1 MQRWQRV
8 SDIPSSWPGSAVTI
22 GVFDGVHRGHR
33 VVVGATVGQAR
44 RLGLP
49 AVVVTF
55 DPHPMQVLRPA
66 AAPPLLSTL
75 DQRVSLLGCLGVDAV
90 LVLPFSA
97 ELAALT
103 PDEFARQVLAERLHA
118 RHVVVGE
125 NFRFGNRAAGD
136 TQTLTEL
143 GAELGFEVEGL
154 PLEAGSGATWSSTYV
169 RGLVAAGDAAA
180 AAASLGRPHRVEGIV
195 VSGNKR
201 GRELG
206 FPTANLATPDHT
218 AVPADGVYAG
228 WVVRRPYT
236 SGQER
241 YPAAI
246 SIGTNPQ
253 FEGLERRI
261 EAYVLDRDDLD
272 LYGEHLAFDVAAR
285 LRETRRFETVE
296 ALVVAMRE
304 DVTRARDLLTASSPA
319 AIGV

>member
-1 MQRWQRV
+1 VQRWQRL
-8 SDIPSSWPGSAVTI
+8 SDVPATWPGSTVTI

-33 VVVGATVGQAR
+33 VVVAATIEHAH
-44 RLGLP
+44 RLGVP

-55 DPHPMQVLRPA
+55 DPHPMRVLRPA
-66 AAPPLLSTL
+66 VAPVLLSTL
-75 DQRVSLLGCLGVDAV
+75 DQRVSLLGSLGADAV

-103 PDEFARQVLAERLHA
+103 PDEFARRVLADRLRA
-118 RHVVVGE
+118 RHVVVGD

-136 TQTLTEL
+136 TQTLAEL
-143 GAELGFEVEGL
+143 GAELGFEVEAM
-154 PLEAGSGATWSSTYV
+154 PLESGAGATWSSTYV
-169 RGLVAAGDAAA
+169 RGLVAAGDVAAA
-180 AAASLGRPHRVEGIV
+180 AESLGRPHRVEGVV

-206 FPTANLATPDHT
+206 FPTANLATTDHA

-241 YPAAI
+241 HPAAI

-272 LYGEHLAFDVAAR
+272 LYGEHLGFDFVAR
-285 LRETRRFETVE
+285 LRDTMRFE
-296 ALVVAMRE
+296 AVVGLIVQMGE
-304 DVTRARDLLTASSPA
+304 DVARARDLLTAP
-319 AIGV
+319 

>member
-1 MQRWQRV
+1 MQRWQRL
-8 SDIPSSWPGSAVTI
+8 SDIPATWPGSTATI

-33 VVVGATVGQAR
+33 VVVAATIAHAH
-44 RLGLP
+44 RLGVP

-66 AAPPLLSTL
+66 VAPVLLSTL
-75 DQRVSLLGCLGVDAV
+75 DQRVSLLGSLGADAV

-118 RHVVVGE
+118 RPVVVGE

-136 TQTLTEL
+136 TQTLAEL

-206 FPTANLATPDHT
+206 FPTANLAAPDHT

-228 WVVRRPYT
+228 WVVRHPYT